1 MARIR
6 TGRPGNGARPGG
18 LTNAPRTV
26 TIYFPTRCPQ
36 CITLKSGTPRYTT
49 RRATPRPPGSEK
61 AMAKKEGQNSL
72 STLKTKNRST
82 VLDFIRHRERVSM
95 AEISRS
101 SGLSIMTVHNIVEHF
116 LQAGMI
122 KPAASSP
129 NDEEKKNRA
138 KLFQFNPD
146 FKCIFTARI
155 GERRI
160 TAALAN
166 LRGELTVSH
175 SEILRTNTG
184 LSDILSM
191 LGEILQALLKRRRVG
206 AADCL
211 GAVIGWPG
219 IIDSTGEVCVVAP
232 HFPSWGRNV
241 PLMSLLRDVLPS
253 GMPIHIDNAARY
265 HAYGEAKI
273 KGPRYRRFYFVS
285 TDYENVVGG
294 MFVDGR
300 VDRGSTGLSG
310 ELGHLP
316 VDPTSTE
323 VCACGSTGCLEVA
336 VSPRRM
342 EERALTLRKRFRD
355 SRLFDGNA
363 ERVTFTNII
372 DAANEGDACARLL
385 LDQAVD
391 HFATAFKSVILSC
404 DPGFIIIQGIFAK
417 AGDFF
422 LSRLHERL
430 HAASLFSMDKET
442 RIEYSFLDDDCV
454 LVGAA
459 WLLADRFFQPP
470 TGGENDADA
479 DEV

>member
-1 MARIR
+1 
-6 TGRPGNGARPGG
+6 
-18 LTNAPRTV
+18 
-26 TIYFPTRCPQ
+26 
-36 CITLKSGTPRYTT
+36 
-49 RRATPRPPGSEK
+49 
-61 AMAKKEGQNSL
+61 MAKKEGQNSL

-82 VLDFIRHRERVSM
+82 VLDFVRRRERASM

-122 KPAASSP
+122 KPAAAAP
-129 NDEEKKNRA
+129 NDEEKKNRS
-138 KLFQFNPD
+138 KLFSFNPD
-146 FKCIFTARI
+146 FKCIFTARV

-184 LSDILSM
+184 LWDILSM
-191 LGEILQALLKRRRVG
+191 LGEILQVLLKRRRVS
-206 AADCL
+206 ADDCL

-219 IIDSTGEVCVVAP
+219 IIDSTSEVCVVAP
-232 HFPSWGRNV
+232 HFPSWGRDI
-241 PLMSLLRDVLPS
+241 PLMSRLRQVLP
-253 GMPIHIDNAARY
+253 PRLPLHLAHAARY

-273 KGPRYRRFYFVS
+273 KGLRFRRFYFVS
-285 TDYENVVGG
+285 TEYENVVGG

-310 ELGHLP
+310 EVGHLP
-316 VDPTSTE
+316 VDPASTE

-342 EERALTLRKRFRD
+342 EERALTLRKRYRD
-355 SRLFDGNA
+355 SRLFDSGT

-391 HFATAFKSVILSC
+391 YFATAFKSIILSC
-404 DPGFIIIQGIFAK
+404 DPGFIIIQGVYAK

-430 HAASLFSMDKET
+430 HATSLFSMDKDT

-454 LVGAA
+454 LVGAS
-459 WLLADRFFQPP
+459 WFLADRFFQPP
-470 TGGENDADA
+470 AGGENGDAD
-479 DEV
+479 DE